1 MNQLKNYL
9 SSFYRN
15 HQDFANVLSLVLIT
29 VLVFYNSLGSY
40 FVAFDDFNWPS
51 FYNRSITTILLTSS
65 TGVVS
70 EGNYRPIE
78 VLSHKFDKFAYG
90 SENTFWRHLT
100 NLIIHIFNVIF
111 VYVITF
117 NLSKKRFAGL
127 IAGLIFSIHLI
138 HSYSY
143 TAVSWIT
150 GRVDPIVTFFYLL
163 SLILFK
169 IFLESRYKLSYLF
182 SIITFFLALLTKEMA
197 VTLPIIILIYLIL
210 FYPSHDGKSISYLDK
225 FFPFYGLTIIGG
237 IILVIM
243 GVALSPNLIASFL
256 SSDGIIE
263 QSNIKKIN
271 YFRLA
276 LIAVGGF
283 LTLMLSSIYFLAKR
297 SERASYLLSQFSEK
311 VTKYYF
317 HVRYA
322 IPYFLTLFIYL
333 LIRVYALG
341 GVGGN
346 YENASFNFGIDSFTR
361 DIYALAGLIYPVG
374 IEYNN
379 HIFYLQ
385 LEHSFIFYAAAII
398 VIMILIFALYMLIKT
413 QSKVLIFCFLWIFI
427 TLIPVHNII
436 LPLHQFQ
443 QRYLYLPLVGF
454 CLFISILIIQ
464 NKDLIFARFSK
475 ALSIGFLILFLFLC
489 SVLLY
494 NHNAKIMRSGSIMY
508 RFQKDMHS
516 YRYLDLEN
524 ANLYFI
530 TFPMDPMNSTS
541 AVFIA
546 AGYMNRILQFD
557 NKNYKEQFQCNIL
570 MHKQE
575 DESTPNIRWQH
586 ERNFTV
592 DGIDPTKYF
601 VIPQEMSATDK
612 KRKML
617 YGRIPHPLIVS
628 LSSADEIIK
637 CRINNE
643 DTTSVAILKIL
654 KTDNELKKA
663 RLEVELKNSQILPTK
678 KSLFFIYEKGHFKL
692 VKEFKPET
700 GG

>member
-9 SSFYRN
+9 SSFYKN

-78 VLSHKFDKFAYG
+78 VLSHKFDNFAYG

-127 IAGLIFSIHLI
+127 IAGLIFSIHFI

-143 TAVSWIT
+143 TPVSWIT

-163 SLILFK
+163 SLILFIK
-169 IFLESRYKLSYLF
+169 FLGRRHKLSLLF

-197 VTLPIIILIYLIL
+197 VTLPIIILLYLIL
-210 FYPSHDGKSISYLDK
+210 FFPSPAGKSISYLNK
-225 FFPFYGLTIIGG
+225 FSPFYGLTIIGG
-237 IILVIM
+237 IILIIL

-256 SSDGIIE
+256 SSDGIID
-263 QSNIKKIN
+263 QSNIKIIN
-271 YFRLA
+271 YFRLG
-276 LIAVGGF
+276 LIAMGGF
-283 LTLMLSSIYFLAKR
+283 LTLMLSSIYFLTKQ
-297 SERASYLLSQFSEK
+297 SERAPYLLSQFSEK

-317 HVRYA
+317 HLRYV
-322 IPYFLTLFIYL
+322 IPYFLTLIVYL
-333 LIRVYALG
+333 VIRVYALG

-346 YENASFNFGIDSFTR
+346 YENASFNFSIDSFTR
-361 DIYALAGLIYPVG
+361 DIYALVGLIYPVG

-379 HIFYLQ
+379 HIFNLQ
-385 LEHSFIFYAAAII
+385 LEHSFIFYAAAISVFI
-398 VIMILIFALYMLIKT
+398 ILIFVLYRLVKT
-413 QSKVLIFCFLWIFI
+413 QSKVLIFCFSWIFI
-427 TLIPVHNII
+427 TAIPVHNII
-436 LPLHQFQ
+436 LPLHQLQ
-443 QRYLYLPLVGF
+443 HRYLYLPLVGF
-454 CLFISILIIQ
+454 CIFISILIIQ
-464 NKDLIFARFSK
+464 NKDLIFARVSK
-475 ALSIGFLILFLFLC
+475 AVSIGSLILFLILC

-494 NHNAKIMRSGSIMY
+494 SHNAKIMRSGSIMY
-508 RFQKDMHS
+508 RFQKDMHN

-530 TFPMDPMNSTS
+530 TFPMDPMNSSS

-546 AGYMNRILQFD
+546 AGYINRILQFD
-557 NKNYKEQFQCNIL
+557 YKNYKLQFQSNIL
-570 MHKQE
+570 MHIQE
-575 DESTPNIRWQH
+575 DSSPNIRWQD

-592 DGIDPTKYF
+592 EGIDLAKSF
-601 VIPQEMSATDK
+601 VIPLEMSDLDK
-612 KRKML
+612 RRDMI
-617 YGRIPHPLIVS
+617 YGRIPHPLIKS
-628 LSSADEIIK
+628 LSSVDESIK

-643 DTTSVAILKIL
+643 DTSSVAILKIL

-663 RLEVELKNSQILPTK
+663 RLEVELIHSQISAAK

-692 VKEFKPET
+692 VKENKHEIND
-700 GG
+700 